1 LKYTSPARSFTA
13 AIRSYNQQHW
23 QQPTQ
28 QKHKQ
33 SSGRNTHQDT
43 NQISGQSVQA
53 NNINISATDNVFL
66 AFTVV
71 QQIMT
76 ELPGAVTEKGAVIT
90 KAVFRLLKN
99 KANNSSQTSK
109 NHSIQC

>member
-1 LKYTSPARSFTA
+1 VGVL
-13 AIRSYNQQHW
+13 IEHQQH
-23 QQPTQ
+23 PSQ
-28 QKHKQ
+28 QKQ
-33 SSGRNTHQDT
+33 QQFSGKITYHDG

-53 NNINISATDNVFL
+53 KNISSNATGDVLL
-66 AFTVV
+66 AFAVV

-76 ELPGAVTEKGAVIT
+76 ELSGTETEKETVAVIT

-99 KANNSSQTSK
+99 NASNSSYTSE